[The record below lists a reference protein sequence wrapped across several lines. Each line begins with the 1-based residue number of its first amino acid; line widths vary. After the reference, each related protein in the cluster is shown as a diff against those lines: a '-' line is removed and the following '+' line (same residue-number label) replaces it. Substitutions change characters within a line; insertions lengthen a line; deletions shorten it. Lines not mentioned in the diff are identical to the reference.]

1 MPGLLLGLGHR
12 LSCPA
17 LALGPDP
24 LLRLS
29 LGLTSC
35 LLGLFLTLDLRS
47 LVCVCV
53 RERVCVYYLQP
64 YEGCLL
70 GLYLFLT
77 LELRYIKR
85 KRWAGKGEGRGGG
98 KEVAEE
104 LVFRI

>member
-1 MPGLLLGLGHR
+1 
-12 LSCPA
+12 
-17 LALGPDP
+17 
-24 LLRLS
+24 
-29 LGLTSC
+29 
-35 LLGLFLTLDLRS
+35 
-47 LVCVCV
+47 
-53 RERVCVYYLQP
+53 VYYLQP